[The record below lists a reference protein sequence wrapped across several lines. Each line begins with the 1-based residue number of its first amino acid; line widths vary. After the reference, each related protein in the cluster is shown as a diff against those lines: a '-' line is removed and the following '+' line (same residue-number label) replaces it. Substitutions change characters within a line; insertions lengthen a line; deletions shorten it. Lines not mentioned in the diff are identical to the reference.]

1 MFDKVCR
8 NKRFEDIRIMSRRAN
23 SVIFGFDFQENAAI
37 VLMIENMAE
46 MDSVK
51 IEGEEDIELKLN
63 DGSSI
68 LAQAKSVVRASSDF
82 TNVRA
87 KAKAAMQSLS
97 DASEKVKVRKL
108 IYYTNSPNP
117 FNDEASKPMFYG
129 KSQVKYDDLP
139 DSTKELIGG
148 WLSQIEKPLEVSNL
162 QIHVLPF
169 ETDGDEQRY
178 RVVLQSLSDFIG
190 EMDLRS
196 ADGLR
201 KRLHEIWLSMLDRN
215 GSSLDA
221 EKRLSKKDVVWPMI
235 VFVTGR
241 GRLDRNAQYC
251 TDLDDGEFE
260 AIEYKYGNLIEDY
273 CERYDF
279 VVKVL
284 TDYREGNYKGRQAI
298 EQFVNDHYEE
308 YVDELGLDTLEE
320 NLRCNL
326 SRIVLFTIVHK
337 RHEIDKIKRSVNL

>member
-1 MFDKVCR
+1 
-8 NKRFEDIRIMSRRAN
+8 MSRRAN

-37 VLMIENMAE
+37 VLMVENMAE

-51 IEGEEDIELKLN
+51 IEGEEDIEIKLN
-63 DGSSI
+63 DGSRI
-68 LAQAKSVVRASSDF
+68 LAQAKSVVKASTDF

-87 KAKAAMQSLS
+87 KAMAAMQSLS
-97 DASEKVKVRKL
+97 DASVKVKVNKL
-108 IYYTNSPNP
+108 IYYTNSPDP

-129 KSQVKYDDLP
+129 KSQVKYDNLP
-139 DSTKELIGG
+139 VSTKELIDG
-148 WLSQIEKPLEVSNL
+148 WLGQMDKPLDVNNL

-169 ETDGDEQRY
+169 ETDDDEQRY

-201 KRLHEIWLSMLDRN
+201 KRLHEVWLLMLDRN
-215 GSSLDA
+215 GSSLDS
-221 EKRLSKKDVVWPMI
+221 EKRLSKKDIVWPMI

-251 TDLDDGEFE
+251 TNLDDGGFE
-260 AIEYKYGNLIEDY
+260 EIEYKYGKLIEDY

-298 EQFVNDHYEE
+298 EQFVNDHWEE

-337 RHEIDKIKRSVNL
+337 RYEIDKIKRSVNL

>member
-1 MFDKVCR
+1 
-8 NKRFEDIRIMSRRAN
+8 MSRRAN

-37 VLMIENMAE
+37 VLMVENMAE

-51 IEGEEDIELKLN
+51 IEGEEDIEIKLN
-63 DGSSI
+63 DGSRI
-68 LAQAKSVVRASSDF
+68 LAQAKSVVKASTDF

-87 KAKAAMQSLS
+87 KAMAAMQSLS
-97 DASEKVKVRKL
+97 DASVKVKVNKL
-108 IYYTNSPNP
+108 IYYTNSPDP

-129 KSQVKYDDLP
+129 KSQVKYDNLP
-139 DSTKELIGG
+139 VSTKELIDG
-148 WLSQIEKPLEVSNL
+148 WLGQMDKPLNVNNL

-169 ETDGDEQRY
+169 ETDDDEQRY

-201 KRLHEIWLSMLDRN
+201 KRLHEVWLLMLDRN
-215 GSSLDA
+215 GSSLDS
-221 EKRLSKKDVVWPMI
+221 EKRLSKKDIVWPMI

-241 GRLDRNAQYC
+241 GRLDRNAPYC
-251 TDLDDGEFE
+251 TNLDDGGFE
-260 AIEYKYGNLIEDY
+260 EIEYKYGKLIEDY

-298 EQFVNDHYEE
+298 EQFVNDHWEE

-337 RHEIDKIKRSVNL
+337 RYEIDKIKRSVNL